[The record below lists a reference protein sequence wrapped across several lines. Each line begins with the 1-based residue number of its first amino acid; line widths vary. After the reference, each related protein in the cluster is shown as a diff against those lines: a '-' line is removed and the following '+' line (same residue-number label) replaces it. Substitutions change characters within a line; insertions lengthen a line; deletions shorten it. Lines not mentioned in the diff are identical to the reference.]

1 MFSGNRSTFAGF
13 ISGALLDTAYLSTLA
28 GLAGAVIGGATSFA
42 TTWLTTTS
50 QARAARLAAE
60 RGALQELYGRYM
72 DEIAALYAAA
82 IRSERVD
89 YDKTTGAF
97 ALKGRIT
104 LMSSGPVVSAAERT
118 LGFVVDMA
126 MGPPRTDAEVR
137 TMMDD
142 AGANVIDAFAQACRA
157 ELAALG

>member
-60 RGALQELYGRYM
+60 RGARQELYGRYM

-104 LMSSGPVVSAAERT
+104 LMSSEPRGLRPPNGRLVSWSTCRWARRAPT
-118 LGFVVDMA
+118 
-126 MGPPRTDAEVR
+126 PRCGR
-137 TMMDD
+137 
-142 AGANVIDAFAQACRA
+142 
-157 ELAALG
+157 